1 MTILLTMRKDQ
12 CLRITIKKSKTLQ
25 MKAMWRRI
33 MDRVGLKVEEEEM
46 VINKIMKSIT
56 EKIRSNLYLSNKQ
69 KQEQYWTDKR
79 TNKRTDKPKIL
90 RIIKNKEQITQLNSN
105 SPNKSP
111 QRHAKMNIM
120 MNNVINNSKR
130 SISSRKKIV
139 NSLIKNN
146 RKNKKSM
153 RTNREI

>member
-1 MTILLTMRKDQ
+1 MMINMTILLTMRKDQ

-69 KQEQYWTDKR
+69 KQEQY
-79 TNKRTDKPKIL
+79 
-90 RIIKNKEQITQLNSN
+90 
-105 SPNKSP
+105 
-111 QRHAKMNIM
+111 
-120 MNNVINNSKR
+120 
-130 SISSRKKIV
+130 
-139 NSLIKNN
+139 
-146 RKNKKSM
+146 
-153 RTNREI
+153 